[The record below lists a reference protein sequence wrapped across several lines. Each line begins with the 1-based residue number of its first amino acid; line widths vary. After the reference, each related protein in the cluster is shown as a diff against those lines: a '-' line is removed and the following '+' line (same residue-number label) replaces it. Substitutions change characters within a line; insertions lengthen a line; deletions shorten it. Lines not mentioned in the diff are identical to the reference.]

1 MKNSSAQSGMI
12 DDEFQEAAAFKV
24 AELSDTQ
31 TKLGW
36 ASTRPLYGTLIDRLR
51 SNALHLR
58 LGRN

>member
-31 TKLGW
+31 TKLGLGVHQ
-36 ASTRPLYGTLIDRLR
+36 APVRHPYRP
-51 SNALHLR
+51 AEK
-58 LGRN
+58 